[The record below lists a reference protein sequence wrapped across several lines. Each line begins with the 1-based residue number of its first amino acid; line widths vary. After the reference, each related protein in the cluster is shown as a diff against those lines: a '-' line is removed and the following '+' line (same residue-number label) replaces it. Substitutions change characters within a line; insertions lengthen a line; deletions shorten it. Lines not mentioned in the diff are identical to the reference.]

1 MHVHERQ
8 LVRGPPLLASSLFG
22 GPGGITITTWLSGQ
36 RPTRR

>member
-1 MHVHERQ
+1 
-8 LVRGPPLLASSLFG
+8 LLASSLLG